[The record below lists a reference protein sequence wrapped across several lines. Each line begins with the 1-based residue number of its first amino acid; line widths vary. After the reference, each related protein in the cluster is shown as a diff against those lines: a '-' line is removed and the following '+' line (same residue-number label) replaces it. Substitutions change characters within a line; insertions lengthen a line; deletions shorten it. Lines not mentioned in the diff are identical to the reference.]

1 MRILF
6 ITRKHPP
13 SSGGMENLS
22 YHLTESISKAAE
34 CHKIAWR
41 GSQKWLPFFLISA
54 FIKACAHCRK
64 RNIDIIHI
72 GDPVLSVI
80 GVALKKIFNI
90 PVAVTCH
97 GLDLTYP
104 NQLYQKYLDLFLG
117 KMDKYICIST
127 YAQRIACKRVPSSKT
142 IVIPVGVNS
151 SFSFTDKKFGKRKLL
166 LTVGRLVKRK
176 GVLVFLKDVFPNLR
190 KSYEY
195 VIVGK
200 GPERSIIAEHIKQ
213 NGLQNRVRL
222 ITNADDETLKKI
234 YKAADIF
241 IMPNIT
247 VKNDVEGFGLVALEA
262 AATGLPVIATR
273 VDGITDAIIDGKN
286 GYLVNEGVPAE
297 MKQKIESIKLARN
310 RKFSD
315 FTRRKYSWNTIAK
328 QYINAFKTC
337 L

>member
-22 YHLTESISKAAE
+22 YQLTSALSKTSE
-34 CHKIAWR
+34 THKIAWG
-41 GSQKWLPFFLISA
+41 GSQKWLPFFLLAA

-64 RNIDIIHI
+64 RTTDIIHI
-72 GDPVLSVI
+72 GDPVLCII
-80 GVALKKIFNI
+80 GAALKKIFNI

-104 NQLYQKYLDLFLG
+104 NPLYQRYLDLFLG
-117 KMDKYICIST
+117 KMDKYICISA
-127 YAQRIACKRVPSSKT
+127 YAQKLACERVPIQKT
-142 IVIPVGVNS
+142 TVIPVGIDS
-151 SFSFTDKKFGKRKLL
+151 SFSFTDKKPGEKKLL

-176 GVLVFLKDVFPNLR
+176 GMLVFLKEVFPRL
-190 KSYEY
+190 KSSYEY
-195 VIVGK
+195 AIVGD
-200 GPERSIIAEHIKQ
+200 GPEKNAISEHIRQ
-213 NGLQNRVRL
+213 HGLQNRIRL
-222 ITNADDETLKKI
+222 ITNADNEMLKTLYGK
-234 YKAADIF
+234 ADIF

-262 AATGLPVIATR
+262 AATGLPVIATK
-273 VDGITDAIIDGKN
+273 VDGITDAVIDGKN
-286 GYLVNEGVPAE
+286 GYLVKEGDTAA
-297 MKQKIESIKLARN
+297 MIQKIESIPLRRN
-310 RKFSD
+310 KKFSD
-315 FTRRKYSWNTIAK
+315 FTKQKYSWNKIAK